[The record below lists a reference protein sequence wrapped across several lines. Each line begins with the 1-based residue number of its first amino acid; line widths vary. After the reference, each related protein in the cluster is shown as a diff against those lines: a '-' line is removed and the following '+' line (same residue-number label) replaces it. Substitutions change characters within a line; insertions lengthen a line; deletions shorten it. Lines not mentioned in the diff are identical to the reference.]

1 MSRNGAI
8 SCDPDTDQ
16 EAVFVQSDADGCITF
31 LSDIKMEPA
40 EMLTSDMT
48 SPGSETVINQT
59 SFDIPQSSVAE
70 TVLSDIKMEPAEML
84 TSDMTSPGSE
94 TVINQTSFDIPQ
106 SSVAETVDCG
116 ADLTE
121 VFVSPVMKENTLP
134 LHVSRSQLEKQNV
147 IMCEV
152 IHNGS
157 EF

>member
-31 LSDIKMEPA
+31 
-40 EMLTSDMT
+40 
-48 SPGSETVINQT
+48 
-59 SFDIPQSSVAE
+59 
-70 TVLSDIKMEPAEML
+70 LSDIKMEPAEML

-147 IMCEV
+147 IICEV